1 MHLFF
6 CGLPA
11 APALQ
16 ISSCFALPTSHA
28 SPSARGGTV
37 NAISPRLQLVELK
50 NGEAYNGK
58 MDSCDTWMNIHLK
71 EVICTSKDGESFWR
85 MKEVFIRGN
94 TIKYVRVPDDTL
106 GKAVEDKPRKP
117 GARLAVRGLEC
128 TWHTQGALRPALQR
142 CRESG

>member
-1 MHLFF
+1 M
-6 CGLPA
+6 
-11 APALQ
+11 
-16 ISSCFALPTSHA
+16 
-28 SPSARGGTV
+28 
-37 NAISPRLQLVELK
+37 QLVELK

-71 EVICTSKDGESFWR
+71 EVICTSKDGERFWR

-117 GARLAVRGLEC
+117 GVS
-128 TWHTQGALRPALQR
+128 LQSCSQR
-142 CRESG
+142 HRWFAGCCC